1 MAGHY
6 VNRSRIDVM
15 YSETDGWTKT
25 DDVELYLN
33 NWSNA
38 SRTAYNNAIENARKS
53 KK

>member
-1 MAGHY
+1 MAGYH
-6 VNRSRIDVM
+6 VNRSQIDVM
-15 YSETDGWTKT
+15 YSEIDGWTET

-38 SRTAYNNAIENARKS
+38 SKTLYNNAIENARKS